1 MVVTLTGLDMARM
14 KNGKMS
20 RSNTG
25 YAYVGGACVR
35 NVYLKKISS
44 VALVEDSGGY
54 SGVIVAAHEI
64 GHLLGSV
71 HDGDAAPSYLRGP
84 GAKSC
89 PWSEGYIMSDRRYT
103 SRGQLWSDCSV
114 KQMRHFLS
122 TTTAQCL
129 YNPPASTDFSLP
141 GQLSLPGS
149 SLSLDQQCRAD
160 KGTRACY
167 HDHRVCAQLFCY
179 TNNYSG
185 CFATRPAV
193 EGSQCGLNRHCIS
206 GKCVQKS
213 QPAKRRR
220 ANSKDKTKNNN
231 NNNKC
236 LSGKCVSK
244 VNHHVEIIT
253 TTTTTEKE
261 TTTATTTTVSVTATA
276 TSPTTTVTSEP
287 EKIRDKMKNHT
298 TDDDKKI
305 TKKNNYWSKSTKK
318 PRKKLHI
325 EHAVTPRMPKH
336 HRENQKDPSDCSDS
350 LKVLGSLTCPQ
361 LFQRYAFHYCKNNRV
376 IKKKCC
382 ISFNKF
388 CAHNLPR

>member
-1 MVVTLTGLDMARM
+1 MYDIVITMTGLDMARM
-14 KNGKMS
+14 KKGVRIRATS
-20 RSNTG
+20 G

-64 GHLLGSV
+64 GHLLGAV

-103 SRGQLWSDCSV
+103 ARGQLWSDCSV
-114 KQMRHFLS
+114 KQMKHFLS

-129 YNPPASTDFSLP
+129 YNIPTNTDFSLP

-185 CFATRPAV
+185 CYATRPAV
-193 EGSQCGLNRHCIS
+193 EGSTCGQNRHCIS

-213 QPAKRRR
+213 QGSNRRR
-220 ANSKDKTKNNN
+220 GNSKESGRETKPQKKSKNRKTSLKTAKLAKLKISKYRSKTK
-231 NNNKC
+231 
-236 LSGKCVSK
+236 
-244 VNHHVEIIT
+244 
-253 TTTTTEKE
+253 
-261 TTTATTTTVSVTATA
+261 A
-276 TSPTTTVTSEP
+276 
-287 EKIRDKMKNHT
+287 
-298 TDDDKKI
+298 
-305 TKKNNYWSKSTKK
+305 STKK
-318 PRKKLHI
+318 TSLSR
-325 EHAVTPRMPKH
+325 EPKASSVEEC
-336 HRENQKDPSDCSDS
+336 RDS
-350 LKVLGSLTCPQ
+350 FALMGSLSCDQ
-361 LFQRYAFHYCKNNRV
+361 LFRRYAFNYCNRSKV
-376 IKKKCC
+376 VKQKCC
-382 ISFNKF
+382 KSYNKY
-388 CAHNLPR
+388 CQ

>member
-1 MVVTLTGLDMARM
+1 MARK
-14 KNGKMS
+14 KNGVMTRATS
-20 RSNTG
+20 G

-71 HDGDAAPSYLRGP
+71 HDGDGAPSYLRGP

-89 PWSEGYIMSDRRYT
+89 PWKLGYIMSDRRYT

-114 KQMRHFLS
+114 KQIKHFLS
-122 TTTAQCL
+122 TSTAQCL
-129 YNPPASTDFSLP
+129 YNVPTNTDFSLP
-141 GQLSLPGS
+141 GNSLLPGS

-167 HDHRVCAQLFCY
+167 HDDRVCAQLFCY

-185 CFATRPAV
+185 CYATRPAV
-193 EGSQCGLNRHCIS
+193 EGSSCGKNKHCIS
-206 GKCVQKS
+206 GKCV
-213 QPAKRRR
+213 
-220 ANSKDKTKNNN
+220 
-231 NNNKC
+231 
-236 LSGKCVSK
+236 SK
-244 VNHHVEIIT
+244 VKHHARPITIT
-253 TTTTTEKE
+253 T
-261 TTTATTTTVSVTATA
+261 TTTATTTTTTTTTTTKEFFTVTAT
-276 TSPTTTVTSEP
+276 TIIPTTVTTEP
-287 EKIRDKMKNHT
+287 ETNRDKMKNHNT
-298 TDDDKKI
+298 DDKKR
-305 TKKNNYWSKSTKK
+305 TKKNK
-318 PRKKLHI
+318 PSKKLHI

-336 HRENQKDPSDCSDS
+336 HKGNLPDLDPAKCSDS

-361 LFQRYAFHYCKNNRV
+361 LFQRYAFHYCRNNRV

-382 ISFNKF
+382 ISFQKF

>member
-1 MVVTLTGLDMARM
+1 MVITMTGLDMSR
-14 KNGKMS
+14 MS
-20 RSNTG
+20 RGVRNRATSG
-25 YAYVGGACVR
+25 YAYVGGACVK

-220 ANSKDKTKNNN
+220 ANSKESGRDTKTYKNS
-231 NNNKC
+231 NKKT
-236 LSGKCVSK
+236 SSK
-244 VNHHVEIIT
+244 
-253 TTTTTEKE
+253 
-261 TTTATTTTVSVTATA
+261 TAKLAKLQKS
-276 TSPTTTVTSEP
+276 TST
-287 EKIRDKMKNHT
+287 
-298 TDDDKKI
+298 
-305 TKKNNYWSKSTKK
+305 NYKSRSKSKGSTKK
-318 PRKKLHI
+318 TSLSR
-325 EHAVTPRMPKH
+325 EPKASSV
-336 HRENQKDPSDCSDS
+336 EECTDS
-350 LKVLGSLTCPQ
+350 FALMGSLTCDQ
-361 LFQRYAFHYCKNNRV
+361 LFRRYAFNYCNRSKIVKQKCCKSYNKYCKSN
-376 IKKKCC
+376 
-382 ISFNKF
+382 
-388 CAHNLPR
+388 

>member
-14 KNGKMS
+14 KKGKMS

-89 PWSEGYIMSDRRYT
+89 PWRLGYIMSDRRYT
-103 SRGQLWSDCSV
+103 SRGQLWSACSV
-114 KQMRHFLS
+114 KQIKHFLS
-122 TTTAQCL
+122 TSTAQCL
-129 YNPPASTDFSLP
+129 YNVPASTEFSLP
-141 GQLSLPGS
+141 GNSLLPGS
-149 SLSLDQQCRAD
+149 SLSLDQQCKAD

-167 HDHRVCAQLFCY
+167 HDDRVCAQLFCY
-179 TNNYSG
+179 TSNYSG
-185 CFATRPAV
+185 CYATRPAV
-193 EGSQCGLNRHCIS
+193 EGSRCGQNKHCVS
-206 GKCVQKS
+206 GKCI
-213 QPAKRRR
+213 
-220 ANSKDKTKNNN
+220 
-231 NNNKC
+231 
-236 LSGKCVSK
+236 SK
-244 VNHHVEIIT
+244 VKYHAEPINTIIT
-253 TTTTTEKE
+253 TTTTT
-261 TTTATTTTVSVTATA
+261 TTTTIRTSTELSSVTDTI
-276 TSPTTTVTSEP
+276 SPTTVTTEP
-287 EKIRDKMKNHT
+287 ETNRDKMKNQT
-298 TDDDKKI
+298 RTGDKKR
-305 TKKNNYWSKSTKK
+305 TKKKK
-318 PRKKLHI
+318 PSKKLHI
-325 EHAVTPRMPKH
+325 AHAVTPRRPKQH
-336 HRENQKDPSDCSDS
+336 QDKEADPSVCSDS

-382 ISFNKF
+382 ISFKKF
-388 CAHNLPR
+388 CARNLPR